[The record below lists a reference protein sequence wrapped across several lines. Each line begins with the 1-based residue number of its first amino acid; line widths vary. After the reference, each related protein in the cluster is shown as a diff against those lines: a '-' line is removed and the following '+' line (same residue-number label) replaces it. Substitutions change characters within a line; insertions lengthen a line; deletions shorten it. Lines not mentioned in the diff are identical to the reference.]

1 MKRFIK
7 PCGLKRT
14 YKRLCIGEAL
24 QCYPKSSRPPIYE
37 QRHVMLESNGTVL
50 VNVETGDKILNV
62 KRKEF
67 NQLAND
73 LDDLIQRVFEA
84 FGRDIVLT
92 RGVLNFWE

>member
-1 MKRFIK
+1 
-7 PCGLKRT
+7 
-14 YKRLCIGEAL
+14 
-24 QCYPKSSRPPIYE
+24 
-37 QRHVMLESNGTVL
+37 MLESNGTVL

-84 FGRDIVLT
+84 LGRDIVLT